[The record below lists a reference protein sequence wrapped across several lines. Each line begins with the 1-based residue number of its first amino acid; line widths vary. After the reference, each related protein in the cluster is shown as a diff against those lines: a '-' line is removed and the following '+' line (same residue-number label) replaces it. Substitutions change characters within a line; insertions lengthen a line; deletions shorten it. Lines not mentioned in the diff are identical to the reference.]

1 MKATAIILAGGKNLR
16 LGRNKAAETIGGK
29 SIIERVIERVS
40 PLADQILIVSSAERT
55 EFKGI
60 GKAEVLADLYPGGG
74 PLGGIYTGLVKAKS
88 EYSIAVACDM
98 PFLNTKL
105 LGYMLE
111 QAAGHDAVVPLIDGG
126 LMEPLHAIYARSCIE
141 KIKAYLDKKQL
152 SIIPV
157 IKRLN
162 VRYIEPAESRRFDP
176 RLLSFFNINY
186 PTDLERA
193 IALEAENKG

>member
-74 PLGGIYTGLVKAKS
+74 PLGGIYTGLVKAKA
-88 EYSIAVACDM
+88 EYSVAVACDM
-98 PFLNTKL
+98 PFLNTRL

-111 QAAGHDAVVPLIDGG
+111 QAAGFDAVVPLIDGG
-126 LMEPLHAIYARSCIE
+126 LMEPLHSVYAQSAIE
-141 KIKAYLDKKQL
+141 KMKAFIDKKQL
-152 SIIPV
+152 SLIPV

-162 VRYIEPAESRRFDP
+162 VRYIQPEESRRFDP
-176 RLLSFFNINY
+176 KLLSFFNINY
-186 PTDLERA
+186 PRDVERA
-193 IALEAENKG
+193 IAIEAEGNS